1 MFLRTAPNPHD
12 EGRPARIVRFEQDE
26 NRVFA
31 IDADQLHRNPRLLNM
46 LSKHHEFT
54 VRALDTLAYLILI
67 VSVIAAIA
75 IAWWILIPGLA
86 ACVFMI
92 AVNRKRTGEVAM
104 RAARKS
110 TEAFLYLH
118 TIGVLWLVQQ

>member
-12 EGRPARIVRFEQDE
+12 EGRPTRIVRFEQTQDQIY
-26 NRVFA
+26 A
-31 IDADQLHRNPRLLNM
+31 IDADELHRNPRLLNTFSRINELKVRVLDGVAYM
-46 LSKHHEFT
+46 VLLLS
-54 VRALDTLAYLILI
+54 I
-67 VSVIAAIA
+67 IASFA
-75 IAWWILIPGLA
+75 IAWWIFMPGLA
-86 ACVFMI
+86 ACAFMI
-92 AVNRKRTGEVAM
+92 ATNRKLAGETAM

>member
-12 EGRPARIVRFEQDE
+12 EGRPARVVRFQQEED
-26 NRVFA
+26 RVFA
-31 IDADQLHRNPRLLNM
+31 IDADQLHRNPGLLNTF
-46 LSKHHEFT
+46 SRHHEFT
-54 VRALDTLAYLILI
+54 VRALDAVAYAILI
-67 VSVIAAIA
+67 VSVIAAFS
-75 IAWWILIPGLA
+75 IAWWIFIPGLA
-86 ACVFMI
+86 ACAFMI

-118 TIGVLWLVQQ
+118 TIGVLWLIQQ